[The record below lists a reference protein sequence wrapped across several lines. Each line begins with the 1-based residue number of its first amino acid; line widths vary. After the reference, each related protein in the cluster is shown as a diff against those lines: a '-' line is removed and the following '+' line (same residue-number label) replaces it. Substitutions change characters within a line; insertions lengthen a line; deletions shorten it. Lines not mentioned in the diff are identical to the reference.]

1 MKEKF
6 IYAAVW
12 LVTVAL
18 GPIYAIFTA
27 IDVCVRVW
35 NGERDLKGKLP
46 RRHQDTK
53 KKLNGF
59 V

>member
-1 MKEKF
+1 LKSGEGNYEGE
-6 IYAAVW
+6 IHI
-12 LVTVAL
+12 VAL